1 MKDGFGRSAAKTYAE
16 RQARLQKAADA
27 IDQRLN
33 TPETPQM
40 HLRPTGQMRIEGDR
54 IGREAMKERRD
65 DLQKE
70 IERIKQERT
79 QGQRMDGPNKSKSI

>member
-1 MKDGFGRSAAKTYAE
+1 MKQGFGRIAAETYAE
-16 RQARLQKAADA
+16 REARLQKAADA

-54 IGREAMKERRD
+54 IGREAMQERRD

-70 IERIKQERT
+70 IERIKQERPL
-79 QGQRMDGPNKSKSI
+79 GQQMDGPNKSKSI

>member
-1 MKDGFGRSAAKTYAE
+1 MKQGFGSIAAETYAE

-27 IDQRLN
+27 IDRRLN

-54 IGREAMKERRD
+54 IGREAMQERRD

-70 IERIKQERT
+70 IERIKQERS
-79 QGQRMDGPNKSKSI
+79 QGQQMDGPNKSKSI